1 MSGRGRGFSP
11 GGRGG
16 GGRGRDGGGGR
27 YVVLV
32 CVFVL
37 CCVVNAILKTFSN
50 MACMDKKIVIS
61 LTIHALHVYIYL
73 YSSYYFHL
81 IHPYLYSC
89 SGGGRGFSPGG
100 RGGGGRGGRYV
111 GISEN

>member
-37 CCVVNAILKTFSN
+37 CCQRHFEDILQHG
-50 MACMDKKIVIS
+50 M
-61 LTIHALHVYIYL
+61 Y
-73 YSSYYFHL
+73 
-81 IHPYLYSC
+81 
-89 SGGGRGFSPGG
+89 G
-100 RGGGGRGGRYV
+100 
-111 GISEN
+111 